1 MNDLSRAFASDR
13 ASIEAAVNSVLESG
27 WYIHGEHHGAFEQEF
42 ATYLGVAHCIGV
54 ANGTDALVAALSAL
68 DIGGGARVC
77 LAANAGFYGSTAC
90 LAVGARPHYVDV
102 DLRTATLDLSALRVA
117 LETGPDAVIYTH
129 LYGDGRAAEAV
140 ASLCREFDVPLIEDC
155 AQATGARIAGKSI
168 GTFGTIGCFSFYPT
182 KNLAALGDA
191 GAVVSDDPDIAE
203 RLRRIR
209 QYGWVRRYE
218 VSIKGFNSRLDE
230 IQAAVLRVRLQR
242 LDERNERRRE
252 ILRSYAS
259 AVSNTERDRLLFA
272 DEEAHVGHLAVIMS
286 NDRQALRAH
295 LQEHGVSSD
304 FHYPIAD
311 DAQAIWRERSGDYVC
326 ESLSGTQEACSAV
339 LSVPLFPEL
348 TGAEVEQVSTALRRF
363 GESP

>member
-1 MNDLSRAFASDR
+1 
-13 ASIEAAVNSVLESG
+13 
-27 WYIHGEHHGAFEQEF
+27 
-42 ATYLGVAHCIGV
+42 
-54 ANGTDALVAALSAL
+54 
-68 DIGGGARVC
+68 
-77 LAANAGFYGSTAC
+77 
-90 LAVGARPHYVDV
+90 
-102 DLRTATLDLSALRVA
+102 LDLSALRAA

-155 AQATGARIAGKSI
+155 AQAAGARLAGKSI

-191 GAVVSDDPDIAE
+191 GAVISDDSDVAE

-218 VSIKGFNSRLDE
+218 VSTKGFNSRLDE
-230 IQAAVLRVRLQR
+230 VQAAVLRVRLQR

-259 AVSNTERDRLLFA
+259 ALSNTERERLLFT
-272 DEEAHVGHLAVIMS
+272 DEEAHVGHLAVIVS
-286 NDRQALRAH
+286 NDREALHAH

-304 FHYPIAD
+304 VHYPIAD
-311 DAQAIWRERSGDYVC
+311 DAQAIWREQSVDYVS
-326 ESLSGTQEACSAV
+326 ESLSATHEACSTV

-348 TGAEVEQVSTALRRF
+348 TEGEVEQVTAALRRF
-363 GESP
+363 GESR